1 MVRTREGQAGTV
13 PIYTIFGRR
22 TYGRSTDFGI
32 FSSGGR
38 VILLSANGLME
49 NRIALIGYPARDT
62 KRYPD
67 GRVEESLGG
76 IMFGALALAAL
87 GREIGVRAI
96 PVTTLGND
104 VAEKARELLARAGCR
119 MDAVRVVDAATQH
132 SEITFTDANE
142 RTETVSGALS
152 PLGARDIA
160 SEADAPWLTARAIG
174 VNFITGN
181 EMSIDTFRLLR
192 ERYTGPIVVDYHTLA
207 LGTDSGGRRFAHR
220 RADWA
225 AWIGLADVVQMN
237 RSEAETLAGYRLTR
251 PEDAAAFA
259 RDLLHLGPRAT
270 VITLADEGAV
280 GAERTESGF
289 RTFSVAATSSDGPVD
304 TVGCGDVFHAA
315 LTLGWTHFAQLQPA
329 MSLAN
334 VAAGLHTGY
343 AGLEGIDTLNRAWRM
358 IASQIATAEV
368 PGNR

>member
-1 MVRTREGQAGTV
+1 
-13 PIYTIFGRR
+13 
-22 TYGRSTDFGI
+22 
-32 FSSGGR
+32 
-38 VILLSANGLME
+38 ME

-76 IMFGALALAAL
+76 IMFGALTLAVL
-87 GREIGVRAI
+87 GREVGIHAL

-104 VAEKARELLARAGCR
+104 IADAARELLARAVCR
-119 MDAVRVVDAATQH
+119 LDAVRVVDATTQH

-142 RTETVSGALS
+142 RTETVSGALP
-152 PLGARDIA
+152 PLSARDIA
-160 SEADAPWLTARAIG
+160 RNIDAPWLTARAIG

-181 EMSIDTFRLLR
+181 ELSIDTFRVLR
-192 ERYTGPIVVDYHTLA
+192 ERYTGPIVMDYHTLA
-207 LGTDSGGRRFAHR
+207 LGTDTDGRRFAHR

-237 RSEAETLAGYRLTR
+237 RSEAETLAGYPL
-251 PEDAAAFA
+251 PKPDDAAAFA
-259 RDLLHLGPRAT
+259 RELVHLGPRAT

-289 RTFSVAATSSDGPVD
+289 RTYSVSAMSPDGIVD

-315 LTLGWTHFAQLQPA
+315 LTLGWTYYLRLQPA

-358 IASQIATAEV
+358 IASQVDPVGV
-368 PGNR
+368 PENR